1 MVDWLNCLPL
11 EYKLKQKD
19 MKVKIA
25 QFGNT
30 RETDVGE
37 RTFWFKTKTGNK
49 FDSSSSLNQDFYL
62 RWLEELD
69 PKRLQDDR
77 NDIFEFKTAITL

>member
-1 MVDWLNCLPL
+1 
-11 EYKLKQKD
+11 

-30 RETDVGE
+30 READVGE

-49 FDSSSSLNQDFYL
+49 FDSSSSLNQDLYL
-62 RWLEELD
+62 KWIDTPDTERKWDE
-69 PKRLQDDR
+69 K
-77 NDIFEFKTAITL
+77 NDIFKFKTEITL